1 MRSKFFNQRGIL
13 TILYMKL
20 TFEYHSAGKKSL
32 KNNPTDVMVMSLGLL
47 GWSLRSSCISSRV
60 TGQAVQ
66 AVEGR
71 VCCLLMVRSV
81 V

>member
-13 TILYMKL
+13 AILYMKL
-20 TFEYHSAGKKSL
+20 TFEYHSAGEKSL
-32 KNNPTDVMVMSLGLL
+32 KNNLTDVMVMSLGL
-47 GWSLRSSCISSRV
+47 LRSSCISSRV

-66 AVEGR
+66 AAEGR